1 MKVIGLL
8 AFGLMA
14 FAQAHAQDPHAATAE
29 TGTRDDDRRYIISDV
44 LIESPGGAKLSAI
57 VVRPR
62 GSVERLPTSLRFT
75 IYVNP
80 LATHLAKVAADH
92 GYVGVVAFARGK
104 RSSPDPIEPWEH
116 EVQDTYAVIDWISRQ
131 PWSNGQ
137 VGMYGASYDGFT
149 QWAAAKGRHP
159 ALKTIVPG
167 SASFAGFGLPMQN
180 NVFQSAN
187 YVWPFY
193 VMDNRE
199 LDEAINADAQRW
211 STLNDKWY
219 ASGRPYREIDLVDG
233 KPNPL
238 LQKQLR
244 HPAYDSYWQAM
255 QPYREDYARLEI
267 PVLTV
272 TGYFDAANSAAT
284 HYLVEHYTFNRNA
297 NHYLL
302 VGPYPHASSLRSS
315 VPTVIGSY
323 EIDPVAQID
332 TLELTYQWFDFV
344 MRGGRKPALLADRI
358 NYEVMGANV
367 WRHAASLQATGQ
379 EKRTLYLTTG
389 SAGDRYQLRPAKPRA
404 LEYLEEAVDLA
415 DRKGQNNLF
424 SSGGIEDIPRLESGF
439 AFVSEPLDEPISVD
453 GLITGSLDVS
463 INKRDFDFALSV
475 YELMPSGKGFLLSYY
490 LGRASYA
497 DDMSRR
503 KLLTPNTRVRLPFSR
518 TAFVSRQMSKGSRL
532 LVMVTVNK
540 NAWAQVNY
548 GSGKDVSDESASDA
562 GEPLRVRWYND
573 SFVTVPVSR

>member
-1 MKVIGLL
+1 MKVIRLL
-8 AFGLMA
+8 AFGLMV
-14 FAQAHAQDPHAATAE
+14 FAQVHAQKAAAT
-29 TGTRDDDRRYIISDV
+29 GTHDGDRRYIIDDV
-44 LIESPGGAKLSAI
+44 LIESPGGARLSAL
-57 VVRPR
+57 VVRPSD
-62 GSVERLPTSLRFT
+62 GLERLPTSLRFT
-75 IYVNP
+75 IYVDP
-80 LATHLAKVAADH
+80 LATQLAKVAADH

-104 RSSPDPIEPWEH
+104 RFSPDPIEPWEH
-116 EVQDTYAVIDWISRQ
+116 EVGDTYAVIDWISRQ

-149 QWAAAKGRHP
+149 QWAAAKSLHP

-167 SASFAGFGLPMQN
+167 SASFAGYGLPMQN

-187 YVWPFY
+187 YAWPFY

-199 LDEAINADAQRW
+199 LDEAINGDVQRW
-211 STLNDKWY
+211 STLNQKWY
-219 ASGRPYREIDLVDG
+219 ESGRPYREIDLMDG

-238 LQKQLR
+238 LQEQLR

-255 QPYREDYARLEI
+255 QPYRADYAKIGI
-267 PVLTV
+267 PVLTI
-272 TGYFDAANSAAT
+272 TGYFDAANSAAV
-284 HYLVEHYTFNRNA
+284 HYLVEHYTFGRNA

-302 VGPYPHASSLRSS
+302 VGPYSHASSLHSS
-315 VPTVIGSY
+315 VRTVIGGY

-344 MRGGRKPALLADRI
+344 MRGGRIPTLLANRI
-358 NYEVMGANV
+358 NFEVMGANL
-367 WRHAASLQATGQ
+367 WRHARSIQAIEQ
-379 EKRTLYLTTG
+379 EKRTLYLTT
-389 SAGDRYQLRPAKPRA
+389 ANTGDRHQLRPAKPPA
-404 LEYLEEAVDLA
+404 LGYLEETVDLA
-415 DRKGQNNLF
+415 DRSGQNNLY
-424 SSGGIEDIPRLESGF
+424 SSGGIEDIPKLQSGF
-439 AFVSEPLDEPISVD
+439 AFVSEPLDAPISVN
-453 GLITGSLDVS
+453 GLITGLLDVS

-497 DDMSRR
+497 DDMSQR

-518 TAFVSRQMSKGSRL
+518 TSFVSRKLSKGSRL

-548 GSGKDVSDESASDA
+548 GSGKDVSDESAADA
-562 GEPLRVRWYND
+562 GQPLQVRWYND
-573 SFVTVPVSR
+573 SFVNVPISR